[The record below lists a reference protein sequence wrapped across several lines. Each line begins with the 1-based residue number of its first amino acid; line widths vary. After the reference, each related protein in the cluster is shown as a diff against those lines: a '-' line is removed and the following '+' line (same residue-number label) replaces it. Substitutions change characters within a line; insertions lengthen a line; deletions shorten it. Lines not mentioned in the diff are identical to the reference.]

1 MEYMDTKV
9 KKDSLC
15 YQVLF
20 NKPLLKTNGEYTYG
34 FRVKVNEMNQKLF
47 SEKILSQYI
56 VEEVFGKCLF
66 RMIHC
71 GSFEGD
77 NDIIWVDRE
86 GNEYKGCSVQT
97 RMYSYDA
104 TVENMMNYRCDLVY
118 TNCDIKDRENYW
130 ITDPVEYFEEKAKMD
145 EDDHKLGRNQW
156 LENYNRIRARR
167 KVLSDITVDRSENLD
182 YDMQELIREEWAD
195 VKW

>member
-56 VEEVFGKCLF
+56 VEEVFGKSLF

-77 NDIIWVDRE
+77 NDIICVDRE

-97 RMYSYDA
+97 RMYTYDA

-182 YDMQELIREEWAD
+182 YEMQELIREEWAD

>member
-9 KKDSLC
+9 KKNSLC

-20 NKPLLKTNGEYTYG
+20 NKPLLKTNGEYIYG

-77 NDIIWVDRE
+77 IDIIWVDRE

-97 RMYSYDA
+97 RLSCYDA
-104 TVENMMNYRCDLVY
+104 TV
-118 TNCDIKDRENYW
+118 
-130 ITDPVEYFEEKAKMD
+130 
-145 EDDHKLGRNQW
+145 
-156 LENYNRIRARR
+156 
-167 KVLSDITVDRSENLD
+167 
-182 YDMQELIREEWAD
+182 
-195 VKW
+195 

>member
-86 GNEYKGCSVQT
+86 GT
-97 RMYSYDA
+97 TMYHSKK
-104 TVENMMNYRCDLVY
+104 TLS
-118 TNCDIKDRENYW
+118 
-130 ITDPVEYFEEKAKMD
+130 EYF
-145 EDDHKLGRNQW
+145 
-156 LENYNRIRARR
+156 
-167 KVLSDITVDRSENLD
+167 LD
-182 YDMQELIREEWAD
+182 YVL
-195 VKW
+195 